1 MSISGILLVSV
12 EVAFDANL
20 QYKFA
25 VEKYLKAISIDP
37 KHLDA
42 RLNLSILYTDMGEFQ
57 KACNQLEKILEIEPD
72 NKIARETLNS
82 IKKE

>member
-1 MSISGILLVSV
+1 MDDARSEQMSPISTDNADNYFGLA
-12 EVAFDANL
+12 VAFDANL

-42 RLNLSILYTDMGEFQ
+42 RLNLSALYTDRRSLNILVSFKSLRM
-57 KACNQLEKILEIEPD
+57 NQ
-72 NKIARETLNS
+72 N
-82 IKKE
+82 